1 MKAITPLFVS
11 FFLLSLLS
19 TTEAQ
24 VLVGPVAGGQYS
36 WTNFDDKEL
45 KDIYKVKPVPGF
57 HAGVGLSFLVR
68 KRFFLHGAFLYST
81 KGKVIE
87 GKEDKLLRNKVRYRF
102 IDVPILY
109 TVDFKARLGGNKEFK
124 YYLGLGPNISYWL
137 GGKGEIY
144 TTDFSELGEVE
155 PRKYTIAFNKSPEEV
170 TDGEMSVQDP
180 NRIQLGL
187 NIGGGFEFEPAG
199 FSKIMFT
206 VRYEFGHSFFSKTTD
221 GVFQDTYYNDILRSR
236 NQGFR
241 VSLSY
246 LFDLRVED
254 RKRGKSTIKRKNI

>member
-1 MKAITPLFVS
+1 MKAIVPFVVFVFVVS
-11 FFLLSLLS
+11 VLK
-19 TTEAQ
+19 AQ
-24 VLVGPVAGGQYS
+24 VLIGPVVGGQFS
-36 WTNFDDKEL
+36 WTTFDDKDF
-45 KDIYKVKPVPGF
+45 KNIYRVKGVAGF

-87 GKEDKLLRNKVRYRF
+87 GKEDKLLRNKVRYQF
-102 IDVPILY
+102 IDIPILY
-109 TVDFKARLGGNKEFK
+109 TVDFKAKFAGNKQFK
-124 YYLGLGPNISYWL
+124 YFVGLGPNISYWL
-137 GGKGEIY
+137 GGKGELY
-144 TTDFSELGEVE
+144 TTDLSELGEVE
-155 PRKYTIAFNKSPEEV
+155 PREYTIAFDKSPEEISAN
-170 TDGEMSVQDP
+170 EMSVDDP

-187 NIGGGFEFEPAG
+187 NIGGGFEFEPVG
-199 FSKIMFT
+199 SSKIMFT

-236 NQGFR
+236 NQGLR

-254 RKRGKSTIKRKNI
+254 RKRGKSTIKKKNV

>member
-1 MKAITPLFVS
+1 MKAIAPLFVLM
-11 FFLLSLLS
+11 FVLSEA
-19 TTEAQ
+19 TAQ
-24 VLVGPVAGGQYS
+24 VLIGPVAGGQYS
-36 WTNFDDKEL
+36 WTTFDDKDF
-45 KDIYKVKPVPGF
+45 KDIYKVKPVAGF

-68 KRFFLHGAFLYST
+68 KRFFLHSAFLYST
-81 KGKVIE
+81 KGKIIE

-102 IDVPILY
+102 IDMPILY
-109 TVDFKARLGGNKEFK
+109 TVDFKAKFANNKQFK

-137 GGKGEIY
+137 GGKGELY
-144 TTDFSELGEVE
+144 TTDLSELGEVE
-155 PRKYTIAFNKSPEEV
+155 PRKYTIAFDKSPEEIS
-170 TDGEMSVQDP
+170 DNEMSIQDP

-199 FSKIMFT
+199 SSKVMFT

-236 NQGFR
+236 SQGLR
-241 VSLSY
+241 ISLSY

-254 RKRGKSTIKRKNI
+254 RKRGKSTIRKKNV